1 MNARW
6 PAVAFQSIFLG
17 ANSAFLFAAVGK
29 DSTSTGCFIASM
41 AVILVLFTIQTATN
55 DPRRMYL
62 FPVAT
67 FQSVQGNR
75 IKIERARTHAYD
87 TIILKVLLLL
97 SMYLFFV
104 GATKSWI
111 WTSVLLVVALAFPW
125 VWDKFFDDKN
135 EEKIRQR
142 IRDAGIDPDR
152 EAQGE

>member
-1 MNARW
+1 
-6 PAVAFQSIFLG
+6 
-17 ANSAFLFAAVGK
+17 
-29 DSTSTGCFIASM
+29 
-41 AVILVLFTIQTATN
+41 
-55 DPRRMYL
+55 
-62 FPVAT
+62 
-67 FQSVQGNR
+67 
-75 IKIERARTHAYD
+75 
-87 TIILKVLLLL
+87 
-97 SMYLFFV
+97 MYLFFV